1 MTKSIIKKLFIK
13 LSKILGF
20 EIIDQSD
27 FSSPTLQK
35 ELNEDL
41 SIINQKS
48 IVLPLGEVKITKKVN
63 SVLIIFRTNTDVE
76 IWDQNKKRLFEEP
89 KIQYSLRAL
98 KSLIK
103 TVNFSKTKYPNIKF
117 KTIIVDDKSKEENL
131 DKLKKLTDESDLDMS
146 ITSLNHEKYKDII
159 KQQKNDQTFSN
170 LASLLQSFELGKE
183 HGEDLVFFVE
193 DDYLHFEP
201 MMEEMIASYE
211 RIASQVNKDI
221 FMCPADYPYLYMN
234 NEKTNILIGNKRH
247 WRTINQTLCTFM
259 TTKSLLDKYW
269 DNFYNTCLDRNDPF
283 EKHLN
288 EIYTKEFCISPLKS
302 LSLHLTNVNS
312 SYGLSPFINYKKLW
326 DENEVTNA

>member
-1 MTKSIIKKLFIK
+1 MKKSIIKKLFIK
-13 LSKILGF
+13 LSKVLGY

-27 FSSPTLQK
+27 FSSPTLER

-41 SIINQKS
+41 SAINEKS
-48 IVLPLGEVKITKKVN
+48 IVLPLGEVKITRKVS
-63 SVLIIFRTNTDVE
+63 SVLVIFRTNTDVE
-76 IWDQNKKRLFEEP
+76 IWDQNKKRLFEKP
-89 KIQYSLRAL
+89 KIEYSLRAL

-103 TVNFSKTKYPNIKF
+103 SINFSKTKYPNIKF

-131 DKLKKLTDESDLDMS
+131 NKLKKLINESGLDIN
-146 ITSLNHEKYKDII
+146 ITHLNHDKYKNTV

-221 FMCPADYPYLYMN
+221 FMCPADYPYLYTN

-269 DNFYNTCLDRNDPF
+269 DNFYKTCLDRNDPF
-283 EKHLN
+283 EKYLN

-326 DENEVTNA
+326 EEN